1 MPGPA
6 FAAGPTNNWR
16 PVMSSPLEA
25 LEPKL
30 LWQHFDTIRRTPRPS
45 KHEEKIVAAVKSW
58 AADRSFEVL
67 QDKAGS
73 LTVKVPATPGHENAP
88 VVILQ
93 GHLDM
98 VCEKNSDVEHDFMTE
113 GIKVEV
119 DGDWVKAR
127 GTTLGAD
134 NGIGIAAAMAMAD
147 DPDVVHGP
155 LELLCTIDEETGL
168 TGAKDLDPAIVSGR
182 IMLNLDTEEDGA
194 VYIGC
199 AGGADTIANLKTAR
213 RTASL
218 GSVPMKISVTGLR
231 GGHSGLNIIE
241 NRGNAIKLTTRVLLA
256 AIDDG
261 IELDLASIDGGDKHN
276 AIPREAFAVCRVEKG
291 KVDALKSVAERCAKD
306 FLEEFGPSDPDLAV
320 AVEELDDDETRR
332 MVLNVHARD
341 RLLRVLDGMPHG
353 VLSMSR
359 DVPGLVET
367 SNNLAVVRNH
377 GDHAE
382 INVSYRS
389 SVMPALFAVR
399 RQVES
404 IFRQAGAEVHVEDAY
419 PGWKPNPNSPIVQKT
434 SAVYEKLF
442 GAKPELKAIH
452 AGLECGL
459 LIEKVPGMDV
469 VSIGPQIEN
478 AHSPEEKVQISSV
491 QKFYKHLAAVLED
504 LA

>member
-1 MPGPA
+1 
-6 FAAGPTNNWR
+6 
-16 PVMSSPLEA
+16 MSSPLES
-25 LEPKL
+25 LEPAL
-30 LWQHFDTIRRTPRPS
+30 LWKHFDTIRNTPRPS
-45 KHEEKIVAAVKSW
+45 KHEEKIVAKVKSW
-58 AADRSFEVL
+58 ASERGFEVL
-67 QDKAGS
+67 EDAAGS
-73 LTVKVPATPGHENAP
+73 LTIKVPATPGHENAP
-88 VVILQ
+88 TVILQ

-98 VCEKNSDVEHDFMTE
+98 VCEKNSDVEHDFMTQ
-113 GIKVEV
+113 GIDVEV
-119 DGDWVKAR
+119 VGDWVQAK

-134 NGIGIAAAMAMAD
+134 NGIGVAAAMAVAD
-147 DPDVVHGP
+147 DPEVVHGP

-168 TGAKDLDPAIVSGR
+168 TGAKDLDPSIVSGR

-199 AGGADTIANLKTAR
+199 AGGADTIAMLKTAR

-218 GSVPMKISVTGLR
+218 GSVPVKVSVTGLR

-256 AIDDG
+256 AIEEG
-261 IELDLASIDGGDKHN
+261 IELDLVSIDGGDKHN
-276 AIPREAFAVCRVEKG
+276 AIPREAFAVCRVDKSRIG
-291 KVDALKSVAERCAKD
+291 ALSTVAESCATD
-306 FLEEFGPSDPDLAV
+306 FREEFEPTDPGLAV
-320 AVEELDDDETRR
+320 SVDELDDDDTRR
-332 MVLNVHARD
+332 SVLNVHARD
-341 RLLRVLDGMPHG
+341 RLLRVLDGMSHG
-353 VLSMSR
+353 VHSMSR

-367 SNNLAVVRNH
+367 SNNLAVVKNH

-399 RQVES
+399 RQVDS

-434 SAVYEKLF
+434 CEVYEKLF
-442 GAKPELKAIH
+442 GEKPEIKAIH

-491 QKFYKHLAAVLED
+491 QKFYKHLAAVLEE
-504 LA
+504 LS